1 MTPRSAAADDGAL
14 RGFVFALVAGAGREG
29 RISNQAERL
38 WSDFARLHG
47 ARVVRAASAEVD
59 ADLVTHLVFMT
70 PPASEAKLRETLAAL
85 PLACRLPTRPPPAL
99 LHKAWFVES
108 LRARTALDL
117 APFAVVPRAPLT
129 TVQPEATRPM
139 DAESPAIASKR
150 TPDASPAR
158 PRPPSRACR
167 RARRGD
173 ARHERPP
180 RANLATRR
188 RRLRRRVLP
197 RRALSRARVRPR
209 TRRLP

>member
-70 PPASEAKLRETLAAL
+70 PASEAKLRETLAAL

-129 TVQPEATRPM
+129 SVQPEATRPV
-139 DAESPAIASKR
+139 DAESPA
-150 TPDASPAR
+150 SPRNPPWTRSRA
-158 PRPPSRACR
+158 PRPPSRA
-167 RARRGD
+167 
-173 ARHERPP
+173 
-180 RANLATRR
+180 
-188 RRLRRRVLP
+188 
-197 RRALSRARVRPR
+197 
-209 TRRLP
+209 

>member
-1 MTPRSAAADDGAL
+1 MTPRSAASEDGAL

-38 WSDFARLHG
+38 WCDFARLHG
-47 ARVVRAASAEVD
+47 ARVVRAASAEVG

-70 PPASEAKLRETLAAL
+70 PPASEARLRETLAAL

-108 LRARTALDL
+108 LRARTALAL
-117 APFAVVPRAPLT
+117 APFAGGPRAPRT
-129 TVQPEATRPM
+129 TVPPEATRPI
-139 DAESPAIASKR
+139 DAETPATASKR
-150 TPDASPAR
+150 TPGASPRPSR
-158 PRPPSRACR
+158 PRARAG

-180 RANLATRR
+180 RSNLATRR
-188 RRLRRRVLP
+188 RGLRRRVLP
-197 RRALSRARVRPR
+197 RRAHARARVRPG